1 MTSDPRAPGPQAD
14 PPAGSADSLKQ
25 RIRDAE
31 GELAATRGRVQH
43 YQSLLQDLPEIF
55 ERKFRERLQPIA
67 ERNRLL
73 AEEGAVLRDQIARTL
88 PPAPLP
94 QETPAL
100 PSAKAPPAAS
110 TVSAAGVPVPPPA
123 AAGLAQSPSEPP
135 TAAPAPGAAAAA
147 AVGGVFAA
155 DRFAAPSGRVAVAFA
170 AAALLLGVVAL
181 VQVNRR
187 PQPAAA
193 PAAPAR
199 ATTLQPR
206 AGLLLLSTKGPS
218 WIQVRTLDGQELF
231 VGTLEGTRRFSIGR
245 GLELRA
251 GRPDLVL
258 LRNGLQP
265 PRTLGPIEAIQ
276 WYRVLPGS

>member
-1 MTSDPRAPGPQAD
+1 MTSEPRAPGPQAD

-94 QETPAL
+94 QETQAL
-100 PSAKAPPAAS
+100 PSATAPPAAAM
-110 TVSAAGVPVPPPA
+110 VPAAAVPDPPPA

-135 TAAPAPGAAAAA
+135 PAAPAPG
-147 AVGGVFAA
+147 VV
-155 DRFAAPSGRVAVAFA
+155 AAPSGRVAVAFA

-258 LRNGLQP
+258 LRNGLQA